1 MIRIHPFAAAGATT
15 FAPAPM
21 RRFLAALALALAAGV
36 GAPGAQATETD
47 QFTLPPKPL
56 DDLGPDMGAVVLAAV
71 RAGVA
76 ELNERLAQ
84 RRSLNPRAELEPS
97 DERKLATR
105 VYEETGV
112 GTPEATMERILRY
125 GNYGTRN
132 VRFTPS
138 YFDTIYV
145 GAFSPYP
152 LAHITT
158 DCPTIRLY
166 GIDLGTDKPG
176 HIFQQGYEYYNSYED
191 ARAGGADEQAALAK
205 VVGYGILTEKG
216 LYGIALT
223 GVYSNGDLAGNYAGL
238 KFYLNLFHEIRIGET
253 TLPPIV
259 RRDGDRYAIDP
270 ARDDNDIMRPYIT
283 EHLNEAFNPSR
294 PVFSVE
300 RIRGHVRERCA
311 AWKARV
317 PEFSE
322 AWYRA
327 HLERNRTWF
336 GENYGWDLPDA
347 DAADLRECF
356 KPAD

>member
-1 MIRIHPFAAAGATT
+1 MKTRCAAWIVALGVALAPAAA
-15 FAPAPM
+15 
-21 RRFLAALALALAAGV
+21 L
-36 GAPGAQATETD
+36 ATETD

-56 DDLGPDMGAVVLAAV
+56 DDLGRDMGGVVVAAL
-71 RAGVA
+71 REAVA
-76 ELNERLAQ
+76 ELDATLVERRL
-84 RRSLNPRAELEPS
+84 RNPQADLEPG
-97 DERKLATR
+97 DERKVATR
-105 VYEETGV
+105 VYEATGV

-125 GNYGTRN
+125 GDYGNRN
-132 VRFTPS
+132 VRFVPS
-138 YFDTIYV
+138 YFETIYS

-152 LAHITT
+152 LAHMTT

-176 HIFQQGYEYYNSYED
+176 HIFQQGYEYYNLYED
-191 ARAGGADEQAALAK
+191 ARAGGADEQAARARA
-205 VVGYGILTEKG
+205 VDWGVLTEKG

-223 GVYSNGDLAGNYAGL
+223 GVYSNGDLAGNYAGF
-238 KFYLNLFHEIRIGET
+238 KFYRNLFHEIRIGET
-253 TLPPIV
+253 TLAPIV

-270 ARDDNDIMRPYIT
+270 ARDNADIMRPYVT

-322 AWYRA
+322 TWYRA

-336 GENYGWDLPDA
+336 GEPYGWELPDA
-347 DAADLRECF
+347 DAANLLECF

>member
-1 MIRIHPFAAAGATT
+1 MKARCGARIVALAVGLASAAA
-15 FAPAPM
+15 
-21 RRFLAALALALAAGV
+21 L
-36 GAPGAQATETD
+36 ATETD

-56 DDLGPDMGAVVLAAV
+56 DDLGPEMGAVVVRVLREAVTQLNADLAE
-71 RAGVA
+71 RRLRNPQAG
-76 ELNERLAQ
+76 
-84 RRSLNPRAELEPS
+84 LEPR
-97 DERKLATR
+97 DERKLATHLF
-105 VYEETGV
+105 EETGS
-112 GTPEATMERILRY
+112 GMPEATMERILRY
-125 GNYGTRN
+125 GNYGNRN

-176 HIFQQGYEYYNSYED
+176 HIFQQGYEYNNFYED
-191 ARAGGADEQAALAK
+191 ARAGGADEKTAIAK
-205 VVGYGILTEKG
+205 AVNYGILTEKG

-223 GVYSNGDLAGNYAGL
+223 GVYSNGDLAGNYAGF
-238 KFYLNLFHEIRIGET
+238 KFYHNLFHEIRIGDAT
-253 TLPPIV
+253 FAPIV
-259 RRDGDRYAIDP
+259 RRDGDNYVIDP
-270 ARDDNDIMRPYIT
+270 ARDDADIMRPYVT

-294 PVFSVE
+294 HLFSVE
-300 RIRGHVRERCA
+300 QIRGHVRDRCV

-317 PEFSE
+317 PGFDE

-336 GENYGWDLPDA
+336 GEPYGWDLPDA
-347 DAADLRECF
+347 DAANLLECF